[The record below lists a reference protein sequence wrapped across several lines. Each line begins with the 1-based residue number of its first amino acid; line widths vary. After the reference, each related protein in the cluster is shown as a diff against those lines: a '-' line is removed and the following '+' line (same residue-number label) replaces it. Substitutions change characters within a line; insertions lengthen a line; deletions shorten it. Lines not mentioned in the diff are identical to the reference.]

1 MRIQDAT
8 GQGPGAKVGATNRL
22 YTFAIA
28 ENFEEFANKEGDAYN
43 INTGTI
49 TLTDAVDTPVLYLKN
64 NEDKDLIVTALAIGA
79 GPSTGAATDANAV
92 ITVVRNPTVGTII
105 TSTPT
110 DVDMNQ
116 NRNFGSSKTLT
127 ADAYKG
133 ATGDTMTD
141 GDDIIQF
148 YQSEN
153 SRLFATLNII
163 IPKSKSIGV
172 KFDPAAS
179 NTSQDVYAALICH
192 LDETL

>member
-22 YTFAIA
+22 YTFAIS
-28 ENFEEFANKEGDAYN
+28 ENFEEFSNKEGDAYN

-49 TLTDAVDTPVLYLKN
+49 TLTSAADTPILYLKN
-64 NEDKDLIVTALAIGA
+64 NEDKDLIVTAMAVGA

-92 ITVVRNPTVGTII
+92 ITVVRNPTAGTIVSGA
-105 TSTPT
+105 TA
-110 DVDMNQ
+110 VDMNQ

-133 ATGDTMTD
+133 ATGNTMTD

-163 IPKSKSIGV
+163 IPKSKSIGI

-179 NTSQDVYAALICH
+179 NTSQDVYAALVCH

>member
-49 TLTDAVDTPVLYLKN
+49 TLTDAVDTPILYLKN
-64 NEDKDLIVTALAIGA
+64 NEDKDLIVTALALGV

-92 ITVVRNPTVGTII
+92 ITVVRNPTAGTIVSGA
-105 TSTPT
+105 TA
-110 DVDMNQ
+110 VDMNQ

-133 ATGDTMTD
+133 ATGNTMTD
-141 GDDIIQF
+141 GDDIIQL

-163 IPKSKSIGV
+163 IPKSKSVGI

-179 NTSQDVYAALICH
+179 NTSQDVYAAVICH

>member
-28 ENFEEFANKEGDAYN
+28 ENFEEFSNKEGDAYN

-49 TLTDAVDTPVLYLKN
+49 TLTDAVDTPILYLKN

-92 ITVVRNPTVGTII
+92 ITVVRNPTAGTIVSGA
-105 TSTPT
+105 TA
-110 DVDMNQ
+110 VDMNQ

-133 ATGDTMTD
+133 ATGNTMTD
-141 GDDIIQF
+141 GDDIIQL

-163 IPKSKSIGV
+163 IPKSKSVGI

-179 NTSQDVYAALICH
+179 NTSQDVYAAVICH

>member
-8 GQGPGAKVGATNRL
+8 GQGPGAKVGSTNRL
-22 YTFAIA
+22 YTFAIS
-28 ENFEEFANKEGDAYN
+28 ESFEEFANKEGDAYN

-49 TLTDAVDTPVLYLKN
+49 TLSDAADTPILYFKN
-64 NEDKDLIVTALAIGA
+64 NEDKDLIVTAIAIGA

-92 ITVVRNPTVGTII
+92 ITIVRNPTAGTIVSGA
-105 TSTPT
+105 TA
-110 DVDMNQ
+110 VDMNE

-133 ATGDTMTD
+133 ATGNTMTD
-141 GDDIIQF
+141 GDDIIQL

-153 SRLFATLNII
+153 SRLFAQLNLI
-163 IPKSKSIGV
+163 IPKSKSIGI

-179 NTSQDVYAALICH
+179 NTSQDVYAALVCH